1 MTDDDRLRRRLAA
14 TDPLR
19 RDGAAGDP
27 PSPAEIRERVMTT
40 VHRPSPSSADPS
52 PEKGPARRGPR
63 LAVAAAAVAVLAAA
77 AVGVTTL
84 GGDDPAGRPGP
95 SAMTLQ
101 TPPGGVAGSCIAFDV
116 AILRGMPVAL
126 AGTVTEV
133 TDRAATLDV
142 DRWYVGGSGDRVT
155 IRVPDAQPTVALDGV
170 DLVAGER
177 YLITATE
184 GTVNGCGFS
193 GPATPELESAFADAF
208 GG

>member
-19 RDGAAGDP
+19 RDGAPGDP

-40 VHRPSPSSADPS
+40 VHQPSPSSADPS
-52 PEKGPARRGPR
+52 PGNGPARRRPR
-63 LAVAAAAVAVLAAA
+63 LALAAAGVAVLAAA
-77 AVGVTTL
+77 AVGVTVL
-84 GGDDPAGRPGP
+84 GGDDPTGRPGP

-101 TPPGGVAGSCIAFDV
+101 AQPGGVAGSCLAFDV
-116 AILRGMPVAL
+116 TVLREMPVAL

-133 TDRAATLDV
+133 TDRAVTLDV
-142 DRWYVGGSGDRVT
+142 DRWYAGGSGDRVT

-170 DLVAGER
+170 ELVDGER
-177 YLITATE
+177 YLVTATD

-193 GPATPELESAFADAF
+193 GPATPELESAFDEAF